1 MNIKNAAL
9 AILVVLIW
17 GINFS
22 VIKFGLEELPPILF
36 SGLRFL
42 IVAIP
47 AVFFLPFP
55 KTSVWNVVGVG
66 LFLGVL
72 KFSFLFVA
80 MKSDASAGLSSLLL
94 QAQVPFTIILSVLLL
109 KEKLNIYQLTGVGF
123 AILGFS
129 LFVVNSGGN
138 LTLTGLVL
146 LVCAALFWSVSNI
159 IMKKTSNVNLLHFMA
174 WASLIPP
181 IPLFIISYFFENS
194 SPITLLLESS
204 SSTWLSLA
212 FVGYIS
218 TLVAFAIWGWL
229 LRNYAAAVVTPFAL
243 LIPVVGILSSNILL
257 NETLSEMETWGAIII
272 LSGLVITVFGK
283 NLTHKLVHVLQSK
296 SRGAA

>member
-1 MNIKNAAL
+1 
-9 AILVVLIW
+9 
-17 GINFS
+17 
-22 VIKFGLEELPPILF
+22 
-36 SGLRFL
+36 
-42 IVAIP
+42 
-47 AVFFLPFP
+47 
-55 KTSVWNVVGVG
+55 
-66 LFLGVL
+66 
-72 KFSFLFVA
+72 
-80 MKSDASAGLSSLLL
+80 
-94 QAQVPFTIILSVLLL
+94 
-109 KEKLNIYQLTGVGF
+109 
-123 AILGFS
+123 
-129 LFVVNSGGN
+129 
-138 LTLTGLVL
+138 
-146 LVCAALFWSVSNI
+146 
-159 IMKKTSNVNLLHFMA
+159 LLHFMA